1 LFSFKKRRINGTG
14 DLMADKDVIMEKTKP
29 DSSQRCTAEG
39 QKAGNGHQ
47 CRKPK
52 SQLVKEKILHNDG
65 R

>member
-1 LFSFKKRRINGTG
+1 
-14 DLMADKDVIMEKTKP
+14 MADKDVIMEKTKP